1 MRTMP
6 TVTADVL
13 QGFAIGLVP
22 FSVYLF
28 TLRGFYAQQNT
39 RTPFF
44 INTIE
49 NACNVLLALA
59 LFPALGVRGLSLA
72 YAGAYAI
79 AAVLALVLLQRRVGD
94 LLPGPVR
101 THRAQVDRRAPR
113 RSASSRRCAPGA
125 IGHDTPVRAAI
136 AAAVGAVAG
145 GIVYVAV
152 LAALRSDELRGLAR
166 VLRRRGASRTDV

>member
-1 MRTMP
+1 M
-6 TVTADVL
+6 L
-13 QGFAIGLVP
+13 QGFALGLVP

-28 TLRGFYAQQNT
+28 TLRGFYAQQDT

-49 NACNVLLALA
+49 NGCNVLLALA

-101 THRAQVDRRAPR
+101 SDGAEVARRRGRARRRRRGLRRA
-113 RSASSRRCAPGA
+113 RSGTTRRCGPRSR
-125 IGHDTPVRAAI
+125 PS
-136 AAAVGAVAG
+136 VGAVAG